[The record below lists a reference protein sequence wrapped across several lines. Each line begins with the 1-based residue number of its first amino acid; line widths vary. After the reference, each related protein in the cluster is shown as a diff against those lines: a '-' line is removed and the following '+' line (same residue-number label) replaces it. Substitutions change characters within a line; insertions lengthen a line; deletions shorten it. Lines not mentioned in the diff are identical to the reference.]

1 MAHARETYTMTFSI
15 FVLESCTSQR
25 LTYFVPPTNLI
36 PLLLVRPL
44 RLFLPSDK
52 VRQIRVLLLRAVSI
66 PFVALIW
73 LYEGSRR
80 LWYGPGTSST
90 RIRSRPL
97 STKKPSYR
105 LSYYGGER
113 SAPAPKRS
121 DPSNAHSANG
131 NPSTSTSGTAD
142 DSDLMNMI
150 QKLSAQVEELTAMVA
165 AQKTD

>member
-1 MAHARETYTMTFSI
+1 MTFSI

-25 LTYFVPPTNLI
+25 LTYFIPPTNLI

-44 RLFLPSDK
+44 RLFLPSDQ

-66 PFVALIW
+66 PFVAVIW

-80 LWYGPGTSST
+80 LWYGPEPPST

-105 LSYYGGER
+105 LSYNGGER
-113 SAPAPKRS
+113 TVSAPKRS
-121 DPSNAHSANG
+121 GPSSAHGSADVA
-131 NPSTSTSGTAD
+131 SMSASSVED
-142 DSDLMNMI
+142 KSDLMNMI
-150 QKLSAQVEELTAMVA
+150 QRLSAQVDELTAMVA

>member
-25 LTYFVPPTNLI
+25 LTYFIPPTNLI

-80 LWYGPGTSST
+80 LLYGPAMPST

-113 SAPAPKRS
+113 SASAPKRL
-121 DPSNAHSANG
+121 DPSSAHSTNG
-131 NPSTSTSGTAD
+131 NASMSVSGMAD
-142 DSDLMNMI
+142 DSELMSVI
-150 QKLSAQVEELTAMVA
+150 QKLSVQVEELTAMVA